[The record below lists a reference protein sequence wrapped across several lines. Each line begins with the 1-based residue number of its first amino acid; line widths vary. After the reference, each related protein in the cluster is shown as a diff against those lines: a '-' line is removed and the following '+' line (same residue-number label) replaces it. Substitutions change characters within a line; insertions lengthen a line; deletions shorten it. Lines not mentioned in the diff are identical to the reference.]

1 MPCVSLHQN
10 RENQQSVVIAG
21 FSLFIHALRH
31 FQKTLQC
38 EKRRGFTIV
47 FRIMQ
52 AHFANKMLAKMLT
65 ACGDQGAKPTAA
77 GALSC
82 NHPP

>member
-1 MPCVSLHQN
+1 MPCVSLHQH

-21 FSLFIHALRH
+21 FSLFINALRR
-31 FQKTLQC
+31 FLKALQC

-52 AHFANKMLAKMLT
+52 THFANKMLTKMLT
-65 ACGDQGAKPTAA
+65 ACFK
-77 GALSC
+77 L
-82 NHPP
+82 